1 MGFCI
6 YPSICQDKTINV
18 HRSVGLQGS
27 HLSISEQNI
36 KKKIVTN
43 YQIKDIGYKIKISLI
58 FFCNN
63 EILKNSFTYKFK
75 LFIDNSDME
84 EENFNLLG
92 NTEASI
98 CQSKIKYNKI
108 FETFYFFSK
117 GQRIKICCLE
127 NEKNINTSLFYLGKM
142 INGFE
147 SPKLIIQ
154 KDDVQI
160 GELLIIINKE
170 NNIKD
175 KKCVFFVEISS
186 KANSPEN
193 IDYFFTINKSSDEV
207 IYSSEI
213 FNFSNTLGNECINSF
228 SEIRKNFIFDKDKE
242 EYVIFKLYKI
252 KELNKDIDIQNKND
266 KEIKDLEYKEN
277 KKTRIENELVN
288 TITVSINDLIE
299 NNGNNIFKI
308 NNGILSYLFDDS
320 ISMKINYSE
329 KEYKS
334 FFDYISCQLHL
345 NLVLILNKAV
355 LTKYSSMIKNIIN
368 IFALIISLY
377 NRDEQKYIYLKN
389 KVINKADNYNDFY
402 EDITN
407 DENGIKIVIDNKEI
421 FPEINSFY
429 NNYINSEMNKGI
441 NKYFIVLIFTDE
453 KFNDL
458 NCDNDYN
465 SKLYFPDY
473 DKYSNEPINF
483 KIFNF
488 GSKKNYIEKN
498 DININ
503 IFKNFNENLKY
514 NRILFQFYNVNDEI
528 KDKKKLNIYL
538 NDIPYLIE
546 DYFEIQKSAKFSI
559 FDD

>member
-1 MGFCI
+1 MGICI

-170 NNIKD
+170 NNNKD

-299 NNGNNIFKI
+299 NNGNNTFKI

-329 KEYKS
+329 KEFKS

-355 LTKYSSMIKNIIN
+355 LTKYSSTIKNIIN

-389 KVINKADNYNDFY
+389 KVINKANNYNDFY

-407 DENGIKIVIDNKEI
+407 DENGNIIDNKEI
-421 FPEINSFY
+421 FPQINSFY
-429 NNYINSEMNKGI
+429 NNYINSEMNKGM